1 MSKKIIIIILSIFVA
16 ASILISGCITDKNN
30 GTNGNETK
38 TNISNIIP
46 TINLPSGLTF
56 MAIHETTVDVGGSS
70 RNAIEGIYR
79 SNTDEEDVLIDVF
92 NTETPE
98 ALLNEY
104 KSEYKDA
111 NYNPFNETSI
121 NGHKAT
127 QVKYYITK
135 NGTQI
140 PKYIL
145 VWTTK
150 NSMIKVGGSVDAQKV
165 INLATATNS

>member
-98 ALLNEY
+98 ALLNLSLIHI
-104 KSEYKDA
+104 SE
-111 NYNPFNETSI
+111 PTRL
-121 NGHKAT
+121 G
-127 QVKYYITK
+127 
-135 NGTQI
+135 
-140 PKYIL
+140 
-145 VWTTK
+145 
-150 NSMIKVGGSVDAQKV
+150 MIS
-165 INLATATNS
+165 